1 MREEIARIRKNGLSL
16 GFVPTMGALH
26 EGHLSL
32 IKKSVSE
39 NKITVASVFV
49 NPIQFGKNEDLSKYP
64 RPFESDKRKLEKN
77 GCSLLFFPSPEEMY
91 KERLTT
97 IHVEDLTEKLCGL
110 KRPGHFDGVTTVVAK
125 LFNIVSP
132 DRAYFGEKD
141 FQQYKVLQK
150 MNEDLNF
157 GIVIVPCPIVRENDG
172 LAMSSR
178 NIYLN
183 KRERENAP
191 LVYEELKYG
200 AALLKKGLN
209 PASVIKKIKSGI
221 SIIDGC
227 KTDYIE
233 ILDESNLRKISK
245 KTRKVRIFSAVF
257 FGKTRLIDNIGVKIK

>member
-1 MREEIARIRKNGLSL
+1 MREEIARIRKNGLNL

-32 IKKSVSE
+32 IRKSVSE
-39 NKITVASVFV
+39 NSITVASVFV

-64 RPFESDKRKLEKN
+64 RPFDADKRKLEKN
-77 GCSLLFFPSPEEMY
+77 GCSLLFLPSPNEMY

-125 LFNIVSP
+125 LFNIISP

-141 FQQYKVLQK
+141 FQQYKVLNK

-157 GIVIVPCPIVRENDG
+157 GIKIVPCPIIREIDG

-183 KRERENAP
+183 KKERKNAP
-191 LVYEELKYG
+191 LVYDKLKAG
-200 AALLKKGLN
+200 AASLKKGIN
-209 PASVIKKIKSGI
+209 PALVIKKIMAEI
-221 SIIDGC
+221 STIEGC
-227 KTDYIE
+227 KTDYVE
-233 ILDESNLRKISK
+233 ILDDSNLRKISK
-245 KTRKVRIFSAVF
+245 NTKKIRIFSAVF
-257 FGKTRLIDNIGVKIK
+257 FGNTRLIDNIGVKIK